1 MDEWTWYHMFKR
13 RFCKKIPAA
22 WEAFYHSWLLSCSQ
36 PIRWW
41 WCQVNSL
48 VSASKWRGCHLYEL
62 WLMAKFLSFESTRL
76 RSRNERESSTEER
89 EQNFKDWAKKLN
101 VFHSKKVFSL
111 FSLWANF
118 DFFLRFRFPLSL
130 NSFLSKLFEQLSR
143 GQRWGAVSN
152 VAGQSEADFRERR
165 PPIGWTHLTALR
177 CGI

>member
-1 MDEWTWYHMFKR
+1 MLKR
-13 RFCKKIPAA
+13 SFCKTIPAV
-22 WEAFYHSWLLSCSQ
+22 WEAFYHSWWLSCSQ

-48 VSASKWRGCHLYEL
+48 VSAAKWRGVICMSCDL
-62 WLMAKFLSFESTRL
+62 WLSFFRSSQQGWDLEMKESL
-76 RSRNERESSTEER
+76 RRKKENRTSKTE
-89 EQNFKDWAKKLN
+89 QKNWMFFIL
-101 VFHSKKVFSL
+101 KKVFSL
-111 FSLWANF
+111 YSLWANF

-152 VAGQSEADFRERR
+152 VAGQSEADFRERK

>member
-13 RFCKKIPAA
+13 RFCKTIPAA

-101 VFHSKKVFSL
+101 VFHSKKKFSVYSL
-111 FSLWANF
+111 FEPILTFSSVFASHCHWTVFCRSFSSSCREASAGEPFLMSLANQRPIF
-118 DFFLRFRFPLSL
+118 ANGGLPL
-130 NSFLSKLFEQLSR
+130 
-143 GQRWGAVSN
+143 A
-152 VAGQSEADFRERR
+152 ER
-165 PPIGWTHLTALR
+165 T
-177 CGI
+177 